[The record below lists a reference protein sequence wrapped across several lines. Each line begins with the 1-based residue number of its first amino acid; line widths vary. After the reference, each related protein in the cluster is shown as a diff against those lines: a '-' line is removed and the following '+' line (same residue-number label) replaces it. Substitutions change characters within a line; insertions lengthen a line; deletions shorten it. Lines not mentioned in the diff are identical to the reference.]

1 MAKIGGE
8 VKQVFRS
15 KVDAARTRAAIAD
28 LDKISAAT
36 TEATNI
42 QRIGGDTLKFVLQE
56 QNHGV
61 ARFTGQYTVRYT
73 TQGDEVVW
81 RTLEGNMVNE
91 GRAKVVARSDG
102 GADVHWQQ
110 RIETEVPVPGLVA
123 RALGPVASKI
133 MESSIHGYVTRL
145 LASA

>member
-1 MAKIGGE
+1 MAKLGGE

-36 TEATNI
+36 TEATSV
-42 QRIGGDTLKFVLQE
+42 QKIGADTLKFVLQE

-61 ARFTGQYTVRYT
+61 ARFTGQYSVRYST
-73 TQGDEVVW
+73 EGDEVVW

-91 GRAKVVARSDG
+91 GRARVVARPDG
-102 GADVHWQQ
+102 GADVHWTQ
-110 RIETEVPVPGLVA
+110 RIETEVPVPGLLA
-123 RALGPVASKI
+123 RALGPVATKI
-133 MESSIHGYVTRL
+133 MESSIQGYVSRL